1 MAASLTYHPLQLL
14 MDSSDLDP
22 HLIHGSLSPLESV
35 PNGISI
41 SLAVFAYTVGN
52 TPNAFQWA
60 VQPQKL
66 PIPFEDLDPM

>member
-1 MAASLTYHPLQLL
+1 
-14 MDSSDLDP
+14 
-22 HLIHGSLSPLESV
+22 LSPLESV

-41 SLAVFAYTVGN
+41 SLAVFAYTVRN
-52 TPNAFQWA
+52 TPNAFQWN